1 MRALRY
7 AGGLYAV
14 GLVLHTADHV
24 RRGLDVLTPEV
35 SVAGYLSIGGG
46 LLVLALILYGHRL
59 APIAAVAYGLP
70 AAIGTAASHLLPHW
84 SSFSDAFPGAH
95 GTGVTGV
102 SWGRRAARD
111 RRSRG
116 LGRGRPGLPPP
127 GAGPADERDAELASA
142 VVGALAGQPLELT
155 HPLPVEIG
163 EVVRMHH
170 HGSILSVRSLQH
182 Q

>member
-102 SWGRRAARD
+102 SW
-111 RRSRG
+111 
-116 LGRGRPGLPPP
+116 
-127 GAGPADERDAELASA
+127 A
-142 VVGALAGQPLELT
+142 VVLLEIAGHVALAVAGLACLRRERVQPTSGMWSLR
-155 HPLPVEIG
+155 LP
-163 EVVRMHH
+163 
-170 HGSILSVRSLQH
+170 
-182 Q
+182 

>member
-102 SWGRRAARD
+102 SW
-111 RRSRG
+111 
-116 LGRGRPGLPPP
+116 
-127 GAGPADERDAELASA
+127 A
-142 VVGALAGQPLELT
+142 VVLLEIAGHVALAVAGLACLRRERVQPT
-155 HPLPVEIG
+155 SG
-163 EVVRMHH
+163 M
-170 HGSILSVRSLQH
+170 RSLRLP
-182 Q
+182 